1 MKCQLIKRQL
11 VQADDFS
18 SQIPRVTES
27 DFIAHADKGKIQ
39 RFSHEDRA
47 VFTDASARSNT
58 IDK

>member
-1 MKCQLIKRQL
+1 MTSPAKYPAC
-11 VQADDFS
+11 
-18 SQIPRVTES
+18 VTES